1 MLSDNCQGSEIHQEI
16 VMLVNVNVAH
26 ARVVSNHSQATL
38 ETYSVHTNV
47 LGIHVTMLSI
57 FAHIPRSASFV

>member
-1 MLSDNCQGSEIHQEI
+1 
-16 VMLVNVNVAH
+16 MLVNVNVAH
-26 ARVVSNHSQATL
+26 ARASNHSQATL